1 MDNIKLKIKNRFFVS
16 NSFIAG
22 VLFSFVFVSCQSNQ
36 DKATT
41 STDFDDKLP
50 KIVFETNVKDVDFG
64 KLTEGDTVQRDF
76 KFKNTGEFPLIINNV
91 GTSCGCT
98 VPQWPRD
105 PIGPGETSSIL
116 VKFNSRGKSGLQA
129 KTVSIYANTD
139 PAVTDI
145 TFRAEVATKPDSTTK
160 R

>member
-1 MDNIKLKIKNRFFVS
+1 MKNILNFKLNRPILFLGMIFF
-16 NSFIAG
+16 G
-22 VLFSFVFVSCQSNQ
+22 CQSNQ

-41 STDFDDKLP
+41 SNDFSDKLP
-50 KIVFETNVKDVDFG
+50 KIEFVSNVKDVDFG

-116 VKFNSRGKSGLQA
+116 VKFNSRGKSGSQA

-145 TFRAEVATKPDSTTK
+145 TFRAEVTPKK
-160 R
+160 